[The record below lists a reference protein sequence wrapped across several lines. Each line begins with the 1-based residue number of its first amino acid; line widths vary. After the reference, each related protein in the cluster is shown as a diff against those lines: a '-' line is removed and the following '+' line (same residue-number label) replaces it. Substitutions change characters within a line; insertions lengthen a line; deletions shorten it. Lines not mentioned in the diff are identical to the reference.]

1 MPPTQALSVFA
12 YGYTVLSF
20 LFFYRKSTLEF
31 INLIS
36 VCNFTGLFFFGLDS
50 PSWALANSGY
60 VGDYWSNIKKS
71 TFNSNL
77 IFAIVDDRSI

>member
-1 MPPTQALSVFA
+1 MTEHKRKTRCEEAKDFFSNLPPTQALSVFA

-50 PSWALANSGY
+50 LSRAHSDSG
-60 VGDYWSNIKKS
+60 V
-71 TFNSNL
+71 
-77 IFAIVDDRSI
+77 RM